1 MPKHCQPY
9 VAVLFLAVLTACAA
23 FASKQEY
30 WLYRQLMETKDMEEK
45 AKLYREYVTNYPSG
59 AFAGQMKDVEQE
71 IEFAVY
77 NATGQD
83 KDKIAKY
90 LELFPKGRFTADA
103 KDKLVQLEAIE
114 KIKSEELQVQKK
126 KKEEMEGLANEKK
139 KKFTKE
145 ITGAMADWTA
155 VSISTFVYGISV
167 NDLATASARFKELW
181 GSEPLAECGT
191 EVCLKT
197 YELAYHY
204 QVLGATRIDRIIRM
218 VVMIKFREGNIWG
231 MSVNFP
237 GRGFIGLRELI
248 EDQPR
253 ETNQQ
258 ELDDSAGFAADL
270 LESTLQSAVPAGKKI
285 EKEGMLFAYES
296 PGANYY
302 LVRTSIGQAGVVDS
316 FIIQLLPPPPPGQEP
331 GKVKK
336 PKKVKTPSPEKP
348 IITVEELVYVPQAP
362 GAPAPKP
369 ATVEPPAAPSAAP
382 PAAPPAAAPEAP
394 PAAPPAAVPEAKPPE
409 AATPPPAAAAPPAK
423 GKPGK
428 PGVKKPPAEKKPPGK
443 KPPAKKP
450 AP

>member
-1 MPKHCQPY
+1 MPKHCHNV

-45 AKLYREYVTNYPSG
+45 AELYREYVTDYPSG

-103 KDKLVQLEAIE
+103 SDKLAQLEAIE
-114 KIKSEELQVQKK
+114 KIKSDELAAQKM
-126 KKEEMEGLANEKK
+126 KKEELEALANEKK

-155 VSISTFVYGISV
+155 ISISTFVYGISV

-197 YELAYHY
+197 YELAYHF

-218 VVMIKFREGNIWG
+218 VVMVRFREGKIWG

-253 ETNQQ
+253 DTNEQ
-258 ELDDSAGFAADL
+258 ELADSADFTAAL
-270 LESTLQSAVPAGKKI
+270 LESTLQSAVPAGKAV

-316 FIIQLLPPPPPGQEP
+316 FVIQLLPPPPPGQEP
-331 GKVKK
+331 GKIKK
-336 PKKVKTPSPEKP
+336 PKKVKTPSPENP
-348 IITVEELVYVPQAP
+348 VITVEELVYIPQAP
-362 GAPAPKP
+362 STPAPKP
-369 ATVEPPAAPSAAP
+369 APVEPPAAPPPAPAAAP
-382 PAAPPAAAPEAP
+382 AAAPLATPAASPPAAAPETQ
-394 PAAPPAAVPEAKPPE
+394 PPE
-409 AATPPPAAAAPPAK
+409 AATPPPAA
-423 GKPGK
+423 PG
-428 PGVKKPPAEKKPPGK
+428 GKKPPAAKKPPGK
-443 KPPAKKP
+443 KPPAKNP

>member
-1 MPKHCQPY
+1 MPKHCHKV
-9 VAVLFLAVLTACAA
+9 VAVLPLVVFVACAA

-45 AKLYREYVTNYPSG
+45 AELYREYVTSYPSG

-83 KDKIAKY
+83 KEKIARY

-103 KDKLVQLEAIE
+103 KDKLAQLEAIE
-114 KIKSEELQVQKK
+114 KIKSEELTVQKK
-126 KKEEMEGLANEKK
+126 KKEEMEALANEKK

-155 VSISTFVYGISV
+155 ISISTFVYGIAV

-181 GSEPLAECGT
+181 GGEPLAECGT

-197 YELAYHY
+197 YELAYHF
-204 QVLGATRIDRIIRM
+204 QILGATRIDRIIRM
-218 VVMIKFREGNIWG
+218 VVMIKFREGKIWG

-248 EDQPR
+248 EDQAR

-258 ELDDSAGFAADL
+258 EMDDSAGFAADL
-270 LESTLQSAVPAGKKI
+270 LESTLQSAVPAGKTV

-316 FIIQLLPPPPPGQEP
+316 FVIQLLPPPPPGQEP

-336 PKKVKTPSPEKP
+336 PKKVKVPSPEKP
-348 IITVEELVYVPQAP
+348 IITVEELIYVPQAP
-362 GAPAPKP
+362 SAPAPKP
-369 ATVEPPAAPSAAP
+369 ATVEPPAAPPAP
-382 PAAPPAAAPEAP
+382 PAAPPTAP
-394 PAAPPAAVPEAKPPE
+394 PAAA
-409 AATPPPAAAAPPAK
+409 PAAAPGAEPPAVEASPSTPPGAAAAPAK
-423 GKPGK
+423 GKPAA
-428 PGVKKPPAEKKPPGK
+428 PGANKPPAGKKPPGK
-443 KPPAKKP
+443 KPPTKQP